1 MRGIWIVEWNGIIQ
15 RNEFRSTQKVTPS
28 MKRILAITALLAAL
42 GVLAKLA
49 FKPNESSHSPPRAS
63 NETTPI
69 PRPAEGDPKSELLEK
84 YQSEPAQ
91 VRELVGRVADRF
103 AWNARAID
111 RSDGLRGLVLLD
123 RLDLEAVF
131 LHERHPTEF
140 RRLRDLVGD
149 SAAADLL
156 LHWREYFGLK
166 RADSADRGILIAE
179 IARLSPAQQR
189 IAAAHPGVL
198 PLILAD
204 PPGVSDLIQRLAG
217 DESALRDT
225 LAVLSFVS
233 LENGSSELRSALRT
247 FDLHRRIALE
257 AVRLHGLDGFALVG
271 LYGPVLESL
280 GDALP
285 LDLALVLLRVN
296 AKYVDE
302 LLQTH
307 RPETVADH
315 LRHVAAA
322 GLVAAAGSSPHAL
335 RLVVEQ
341 GEPGERALKLAG
353 PDAADVVFGDFADP
367 TLRRQATVALAAF
380 GPMAL
385 AMLDKYATDTDFR
398 EILRTKGAAVIPP
411 IAQADAGPETL
422 AYLQSKNRRSFTES
436 LALAAL
442 FASGDNGQATI
453 RTIKKDGLERVARF
467 NDSQVRFYQFLPLYD
482 VTHLGN
488 VLRQGYSPTS
498 AEMTWALVDAS
509 FVVAD
514 VLSLATV
521 SPEAA
526 VAAEAVRSEVKASV
540 REGLKSASRRLA
552 ATGGESIGKSLARK
566 PAVTTL
572 EHAAGEGSTALSRRL
587 ARWWTVR
594 SAGGMYQVL
603 RRLPEALPQL
613 TLAQVSEMAGPLC
626 AKAGFR
632 LSTWAP
638 VRLLRDGTEVVL
650 RIPPTKGL
658 KYLGAQAAQAGV
670 GVVAF
675 HKMEEHLASRRSRAQ
690 H

>member
-1 MRGIWIVEWNGIIQ
+1 
-15 RNEFRSTQKVTPS
+15 
-28 MKRILAITALLAAL
+28 MKRILAFTALLAAL
-42 GVLAKLA
+42 GVLAKLV
-49 FKPNESSHSPPRAS
+49 FKPAGAPSDSAARAS
-63 NETTPI
+63 DGVGAAATSLA
-69 PRPAEGDPKSELLEK
+69 AEANPKSALLEK
-84 YQSEPAQ
+84 YQSEPPA

-103 AWNARAID
+103 AWNAQAID
-111 RSDGLRGLVLLD
+111 RTDGLRGLVLLD

-149 SAAADLL
+149 NAAADLL

-189 IAAAHPGVL
+189 IAATHPSVL

-204 PPGVSDLIQRLAG
+204 PPGVADLIQRLAG
-217 DESALRDT
+217 DEAALRDT
-225 LAVLSFVS
+225 LAVLNFIS

-247 FDLHRRIALE
+247 FDVHRRIALE
-257 AVRLHGLDGFALVG
+257 AVRLHGLEGFALVG
-271 LYGPVLESL
+271 LYGPVLEAL
-280 GDALP
+280 EDAIP
-285 LDLALVLLRVN
+285 LDQGLVLLRVN
-296 AKYVDE
+296 ANYVEE

-307 RPETVADH
+307 RPETVAGH
-315 LRHVAAA
+315 IRHVAAA
-322 GLVAAAGSSPHAL
+322 GLVDAVGSNPHAL

-341 GEPGERALKLAG
+341 GELGERALKQAG

-367 TLRRQATVALAAF
+367 TLRRQATDALATY

-385 AMLDKYATDTDFR
+385 AMLDKYATDSDFR
-398 EILRTKGAAVIPP
+398 EILRTKGAAIIPP
-411 IAQADAGPETL
+411 IVQADAGPETV
-422 AYLQSKNRRSFTES
+422 AYLQSKTRRSFTES

-453 RTIKKDGLERVARF
+453 RTIKRDGLERVARL

-488 VLRQGYSPTS
+488 VLRHGYSPTS
-498 AEMTWALVDAS
+498 AEMTWALVDAC

-514 VLSLATV
+514 VLSLAAV
-521 SPEAA
+521 SPEGA
-526 VAAEAVRSEVKASV
+526 VAAEAVRSEVKASA
-540 REGLKSASRRLA
+540 REGLKSASHALA
-552 ATGGESIGKSLARK
+552 AKGSESIGKSLTQK
-566 PAVTTL
+566 PALATL
-572 EHAAGEGSTALSRRL
+572 EHAAGEGSSALSRRL

-613 TLAQVSEMAGPLC
+613 SLSQVSEMAGPLC
-626 AKAGFR
+626 TKAGLR
-632 LSTWAP
+632 LSTWAR
-638 VRLLRDGTEVVL
+638 VRLFRDGTEVVL
-650 RIPPTKGL
+650 RIPPSKGL
-658 KYLGAQAAQAGV
+658 KYLGAQAVQAGV

-675 HKMEEHLASRRSRAQ
+675 HKMEEHLASRRPQTRR
-690 H
+690 